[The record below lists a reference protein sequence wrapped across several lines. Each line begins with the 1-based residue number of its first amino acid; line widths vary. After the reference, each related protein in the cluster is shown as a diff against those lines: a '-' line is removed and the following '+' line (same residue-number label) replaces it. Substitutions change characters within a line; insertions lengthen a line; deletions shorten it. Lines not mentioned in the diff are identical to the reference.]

1 MRRLWAAL
9 PGPTLV
15 KLLQAAVLLMAA
27 LAALFVLFEWAGTF
41 LDSGGTVGV

>member
-9 PGPTLV
+9 PGPGPV
-15 KLLQAAVLLMAA
+15 KALQAVILLVIAAVV
-27 LAALFVLFEWAGTF
+27 LFFVFEWAGTF